1 MPIYEFRCD
10 SCQNVFE
17 VLALSRGEAVET
29 RCPACGCEDLSRVLS
44 TCSSVMGGSAGA
56 GQAGSAGQGPSLQSR
71 SCGQANS
78 CSTLTLPGY
87 TR

>member
-17 VLALSRGEAVET
+17 VLAMSRGEEAQT
-29 RCPACGCEDLSRVLS
+29 TCPSCGGEELSRVLS
-44 TCSSVMGGSAGA
+44 TCSSVMSGPAA
-56 GQAGSAGQGPSLQSR
+56 TGQTNQGPSLQSR
-71 SCGQANS
+71 SCGQASS
-78 CSTLTLPGY
+78 CSTLTLPGH

>member
-17 VLALSRGEAVET
+17 VLALSRDEQAQTTCPQCGGEE
-29 RCPACGCEDLSRVLS
+29 LSRVLS
-44 TCSSVMGGSAGA
+44 TCSSVMSGPATANPAS
-56 GQAGSAGQGPSLQSR
+56 QGPSLQSR

>member
-17 VLALSRGEAVET
+17 VLAMNRGEEVQAC
-29 RCPACGCEDLSRVLS
+29 CPSCGGEDLSRVLS
-44 TCSSVMGGSAGA
+44 ACSSIINGA
-56 GQAGSAGQGPSLQSR
+56 ASPSQASQGPSLQSR

>member
-17 VLALSRGEAVET
+17 VLALSRGEQVQT
-29 RCPACGCEDLSRVLS
+29 TCPQCGGEELSRVLS
-44 TCSSVMGGSAGA
+44 TCSSIMGGVTASS
-56 GQAGSAGQGPSLQSR
+56 QASQGPSLQSR